1 MSMSYED
8 RRKLLE
14 SRLKPSRYRHSLG
27 VADTAAFLAER
38 FSIDVEQARLAGLL
52 HDCAREFPND
62 AMVAE
67 ADKRRIA
74 YGPIERAM
82 PLLLHAYLGACASA
96 TTSMTTPSA
105 RPSTAIRSAAAA

>member
-27 VADTAAFLAER
+27 VADTAAFLAGR
-38 FSIDVEQARLAGLL
+38 FGVDVEQARLAGLL

-67 ADKRRIA
+67 LAGNCKVRMVMADYRNIKI
-74 YGPIERAM
+74 
-82 PLLLHAYLGACASA
+82 
-96 TTSMTTPSA
+96 TTPEDLIIGEA
-105 RPSTAIRSAAAA
+105 FLKN